1 MLTRKAA
8 AIASLAL
15 ALGAGPVLADDA
27 KDYDRFVKMCD
38 ADKDG
43 TVSKEEFMKHV
54 EKVWA
59 KMDTKKVGKMDN
71 KQFEIFLKQL
81 MKSDG

>member
-8 AIASLAL
+8 ALASLAL
-15 ALGAGPVLADDA
+15 LFAAGPVLADDA
-27 KDYDRFVKMCD
+27 KEYDRFVKMCD

-43 TVSKEEFMKHV
+43 AVSKEEFMKHV

>member
-8 AIASLAL
+8 AFASLAL
-15 ALGAGPVLADDA
+15 LLGAGPVFADDA
-27 KDYDRFVKMCD
+27 KDHDKFVKMCD

-59 KMDTKKVGKMDN
+59 KMDAKKIGKMDN

-81 MKSDG
+81 MKSEG

>member
-1 MLTRKAA
+1 MISRKAA
-8 AIASLAL
+8 ALASLAL
-15 ALGAGPVLADDA
+15 ILGAPPAFADDA
-27 KDYDRFVKMCD
+27 KDYDKFVKMCD

-59 KMDTKKVGKMDN
+59 KMDAKKQGKMDN
-71 KQFEIFLKQL
+71 KQFELFLKQL
-81 MKSDG
+81 MKSEG